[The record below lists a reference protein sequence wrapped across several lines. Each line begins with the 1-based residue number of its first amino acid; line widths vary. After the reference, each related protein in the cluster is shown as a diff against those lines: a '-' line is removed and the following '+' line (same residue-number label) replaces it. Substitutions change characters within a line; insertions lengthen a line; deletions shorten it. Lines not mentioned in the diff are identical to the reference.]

1 MEADTIARAS
11 AATMILHPNTIN
23 SAMGDLGRT
32 RHSKRKAAA
41 ETPEGNERLSKRLS
55 LLNLGKH
62 PTHPTSCS
70 VGRANQSD
78 NPGAKAYLAIGGSQ
92 ESQSHQSLP
101 TTCIATPTTASPALP
116 ALYEQSQHNAPVAT
130 PVDPIRMDTPETNEP
145 LRPRAR
151 NHRGRKAAA
160 PSSDDDMSI
169 DDTKYK
175 VYIYNIDAE
184 LADDE
189 AESSSDNEPTYE
201 AVQTKDSSGKLVF
214 SPAMKRH
221 LRTAARDAVLSA
233 SLAQPAAQP
242 HQKLAIPRPILP
254 NKDGELSGMQVV
266 LYREPTS
273 LSVPPEKDSVRQAI
287 LDTRARYRERRREE
301 EERESRLKGELQL
314 VDGTEIRDG
323 NCNDIDDTS
332 MTSTPAPGTP
342 IASAVDTGNESD
354 VMDLD

>member
-1 MEADTIARAS
+1 M
-11 AATMILHPNTIN
+11 MLHSNTIN
-23 SAMGDLGRT
+23 SAMGDPGRT
-32 RHSKRKAAA
+32 RHSKRKATV

-62 PTHPTSCS
+62 QTHPTRRS
-70 VGRANQSD
+70 VGRANQTD
-78 NPGAKAYLAIGGSQ
+78 NAGAKAYLAVGGSQ
-92 ESQSHQSLP
+92 EPQSAQSIP

-116 ALYEQSQHNAPVAT
+116 VLHEQPQHNAPFAA
-130 PVDPIRMDTPETNEP
+130 PVDPIITDTPEANELPRP
-145 LRPRAR
+145 LAENPRE
-151 NHRGRKAAA
+151 RKTKPTV
-160 PSSDDDMSI
+160 PSSDNGMSI

-175 VYIYNIDAE
+175 VYIHNIDAE

-189 AESSSDNEPTYE
+189 AESSSDSETTYE
-201 AVQTKDSSGKLVF
+201 AVRANDTSGKLVF
-214 SPAMKRH
+214 LPVMKRH

-233 SLAQPAAQP
+233 SFAQPAGQP

-254 NKDGELSGMQVV
+254 NKDGELAGMQVV

-273 LSVPPEKDSVRQAI
+273 LSVAPENDSVRQAI

-301 EERESRLKGELQL
+301 EERERRQKGELEL
-314 VDGTEIRDG
+314 VDVTDINND
-323 NCNDIDDTS
+323 NCNDNDDTS
-332 MTSTPAPGTP
+332 MTSTPVPGTP